1 MNQRIPA
8 GKWLFL
14 FIALFIFS
22 ASSFAQGDAS
32 VTARMDSRQI
42 LVGDPARLF
51 IEVRHNPAVSKV
63 QWPILADTFNHLE
76 ITEKGKIDT
85 VKEGGNTLYRQR
97 LLITGFDSGVFKI
110 PAFQFAVTPSSGTP
124 YVLQT
129 DSFALLVQ
137 TVPVDTTKEFKPI
150 KNIILVQPNWWEKYL
165 WALVVFFGLI
175 FLVILFVVLYV
186 RKKPVAIKPKAPEVP
201 LQDRVLKQLAELE
214 AQQLWQKGQTKEY
227 YVQLTDIVRNYIEAR
242 FSTSAMELT
251 TDDLLFKVQHH
262 RDLQPYY
269 NMLSAILHTADLA
282 KFAKGQPLP
291 QEHFDAMEHAKQFV
305 ATSRPQPAFSETQTE
320 QKQ

>member
-1 MNQRIPA
+1 MNKRIPA

-14 FIALFIFS
+14 LIALFTVR
-22 ASSFAQGDAS
+22 ASFAQGDAR

-51 IEVRHNPAVSKV
+51 IEVRHNPATSKV
-63 QWPILADTFNHLE
+63 QWPVFTDTFNHLE

-85 VKEGGNTLYRQR
+85 VKEGGNVLYRQR

-110 PAFQFAVTPSSGTP
+110 PAFQFAVTPNAGAP

-129 DSFALLVQ
+129 DSFQLLVQ

-165 WALVVFFGLI
+165 WGIAIFLGLI
-175 FLVILFVVLYV
+175 FFAIVFVVLYI
-186 RKKPVAIKPKAPEVP
+186 RKKPVAPKPKAPEVP

-227 YVQLTDIVRNYIEAR
+227 YVQLTDIVRSYVEER
-242 FSTSAMELT
+242 FSTPAMELT
-251 TDDLLFKVQHH
+251 TDELLFKVQHH

-269 NMLSAILHTADLA
+269 NMLSNILHTADLA

-291 QEHFDAMEHAKQFV
+291 QEHFDAMEQAKQFV
-305 ATSRPQPAFSETQTE
+305 ETSRPKPAFSETQTE